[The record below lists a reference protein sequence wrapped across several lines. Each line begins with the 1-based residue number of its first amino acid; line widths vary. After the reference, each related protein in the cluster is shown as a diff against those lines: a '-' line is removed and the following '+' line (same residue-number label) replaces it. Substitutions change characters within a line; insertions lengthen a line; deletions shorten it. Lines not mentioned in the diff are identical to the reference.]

1 MGYQQDTVAGTT
13 TIKVNAKTRD
23 ALQALKGSRSYDEL
37 LGMLLKLVPEGDD
50 EGRFTDDFRLSLLDG
65 LLYDGPRISHEDLKR
80 EFGLP

>member
-1 MGYQQDTVAGTT
+1 MTGTT
-13 TIKVNAKTRD
+13 TIKVNKQTRD
-23 ALQALKGSRSYDEL
+23 ALQALKGKRSYDEI

-50 EGRFTDDFRLSLLDG
+50 EDKFTDEFRLSLLEG